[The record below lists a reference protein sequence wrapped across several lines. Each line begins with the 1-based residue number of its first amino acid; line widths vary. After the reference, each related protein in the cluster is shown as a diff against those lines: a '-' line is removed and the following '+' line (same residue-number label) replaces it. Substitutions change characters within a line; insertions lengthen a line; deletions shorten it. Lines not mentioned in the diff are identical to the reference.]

1 MKIEM
6 KIERINLYATV
17 HSTEDPEKVAEAM
30 ATLIPFEFEIQ
41 VSKAEGHFGNPLEFL
56 EVEIKKQREI
66 REFLNFFLKEIDAQ
80 KEELLRELPLRID
93 ENGMLH
99 LRVDKQQ
106 AYMGRVTLISRGDG
120 IIVRVKI
127 TTYPLKR
134 EKVLEAARNI
144 IEMGY

>member
-1 MKIEM
+1 M
-6 KIERINLYATV
+6 KIERINIYATV
-17 HSTEDPEKVAEAM
+17 HSTEDPEKVAEAI

-66 REFLNFFLKEIDAQ
+66 KEFLNFFLKEIESQ
-80 KEELLRELPLRID
+80 KRKLLDELPLRID

-106 AYMGRVTLISRGDG
+106 AYLGRIALISHGDG
-120 IIVRVKI
+120 IIVRIKI

-134 EKVLEAARNI
+134 EKVLEAAR
-144 IEMGY
+144 EMLESY